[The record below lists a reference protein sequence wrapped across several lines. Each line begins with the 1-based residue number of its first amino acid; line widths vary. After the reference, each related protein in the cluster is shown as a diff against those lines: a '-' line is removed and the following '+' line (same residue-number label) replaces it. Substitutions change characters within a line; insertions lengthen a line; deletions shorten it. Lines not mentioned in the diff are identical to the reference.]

1 MSVEI
6 AQAIEPGDIAEI
18 RRLFVEYAEV
28 LGHDLGFQ
36 KFNEEVASL
45 PGFYAPPDGRLLLA
59 RVGSAVAGGVGLRPL
74 ERGICEMKRLYV
86 RPEFRAIKA
95 GRRLAEAIINE
106 ARAAGFGKMRL
117 DTLPTLEAAAGLY
130 RALGFKQIDPYY
142 DNPLPGVRYFE
153 LDLTASL

>member
-18 RRLFVEYAEV
+18 RRLFVEYAEF
-28 LGHDLGFQ
+28 LGHDLSFQ

-74 ERGICEMKRLYV
+74 ERGICEMKRLFV
-86 RPEFRAIKA
+86 RRWPQGPPVPHRESPRHRWSSKCSIPDFP
-95 GRRLAEAIINE
+95 L
-106 ARAAGFGKMRL
+106 GK
-117 DTLPTLEAAAGLY
+117 
-130 RALGFKQIDPYY
+130 
-142 DNPLPGVRYFE
+142 
-153 LDLTASL
+153 